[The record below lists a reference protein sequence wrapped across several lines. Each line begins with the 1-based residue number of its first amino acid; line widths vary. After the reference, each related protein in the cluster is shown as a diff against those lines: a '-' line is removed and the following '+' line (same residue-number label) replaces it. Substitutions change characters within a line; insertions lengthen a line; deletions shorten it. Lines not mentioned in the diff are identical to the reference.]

1 MKIALTGAT
10 GFLGARVLARL
21 IDAKHDVTALTR
33 KPRLAQP
40 QVTWIDGSL
49 DDDGALARLCDH
61 ADAVV
66 HVAGVVNAPDA
77 AGFDAGN
84 RIGTLAMI
92 HAAEVAHAARFIHV
106 SSLAAREP
114 ALSIYG
120 ASKRA
125 GEDAVTTSALDW
137 RVLRPPGIYG
147 PGDTEM
153 LDLFRAA
160 ARTGIVPLPPKGR
173 VSVAH
178 VDDMARL
185 IVAMTH
191 CEHGH
196 ILYEADDDRAGGWTH
211 ADLARAIGKAVGRK
225 RVWPVSLPA
234 TIIHAGASLDGLM
247 RGAGA
252 RLTHD
257 RANYLSHRDWTVDAN
272 RRPPTSLWE
281 PAIETGDGLADTATW
296 YRAQGW
302 L

>member
-10 GFLGARVLARL
+10 GFLGAQVLARL
-21 IDAKHDVTALTR
+21 LDAKHDVAALTR
-33 KPRLAQP
+33 KPRRP
-40 QVTWIDGSL
+40 QARVTWIGGSL
-49 DDDGALARLCDH
+49 EDDGALARLCDNV
-61 ADAVV
+61 DAIV
-66 HVAGVVNAPDA
+66 HLAGVVNAPDA

-84 RIGTLAMI
+84 RTGTLAMI
-92 HAAEVAHAARFIHV
+92 HAAEVADVARFVHI

-114 ALSIYG
+114 ALSMYG

-160 ARTGIVPLPPKGR
+160 ARTGIVPLPPNGR

-185 IVAMTH
+185 IVAMT
-191 CEHGH
+191 ESEGSHG
-196 ILYEADDDRAGGWTH
+196 LYEADDGRVGGWTH
-211 ADLARAIGKAVGRK
+211 AELARAIGQAVGRK
-225 RVWPVSLPA
+225 RVWPVSLPTA
-234 TIIHAGASLDGLM
+234 IVRAGATLDGLV
-247 RGAGA
+247 RGDGA

-257 RANYLSHRDWTVDAN
+257 RASYLSHRDWTVDAG
-272 RRPPTSLWE
+272 RRPPLSLWE
-281 PAIETGDGLADTATW
+281 PAIDTRLGLTETGNW